1 MNASGSKLPF
11 FISAGYWNAGCWT
24 HKKRVMALVLLWLI
38 CALTMAVVVV
48 VIEAHLRT
56 DNDLDL
62 LQQQNRLLQ
71 EALWQEQSLQM
82 VSKQHGVYLGLLA
95 NAVIDSQYSE
105 KASDVT
111 HFVSALQNAALFSGW
126 QHVQIGY
133 SELQPAIVLDVQ
145 ATVSL
150 LSLSPFWLTLQDSGN
165 LFDIQQLEF
174 KAANRPGLYTVQLQ
188 LLPLQA
194 GTLPPSTCLQQCLAP
209 VVRQQKQKGFL
220 LRSRNNSEHLTP
232 LTSDPLGRVSAAKS
246 ESPGVPQ

>member
-1 MNASGSKLPF
+1 MNARWSTLPL
-11 FISAGYWNAGCWT
+11 FIRTGYWNVGRWT

-48 VIEAHLRT
+48 FIEANLRT

-62 LQQQNRLLQ
+62 LQQQNHVLQ

-82 VSKQHGVYLGLLA
+82 VSKQHSVYLGLLA
-95 NAVIDSQYSE
+95 NAVINSQHSE

-111 HFVSALQNAALFSGW
+111 HFVSALQNAALLNGW
-126 QHVQIGY
+126 QHVQISY
-133 SELQPAIVLDVQ
+133 SELQQAIVLDVQ
-145 ATVSL
+145 ASVSL
-150 LSLSPFWLTLQDSGN
+150 LSLSPFWLTLQSSGN

-174 KAANRPGLYTVQLQ
+174 TAANRPGLYTVQLQ

-194 GTLPPSTCLQQCLAP
+194 GALPPSTCLQQCLAP
-209 VVRQQKQKGFL
+209 VARQHKQKGFL

-232 LTSDPLGRVSAAKS
+232 LTSDLLGRVSAAKS
-246 ESPGVPQ
+246 ENSGAPQ